1 MLIALISVLLF
12 GGSGEPLF
20 DKDTRSAIK
29 QTLPDDRKSEVLA
42 AIKQIESS
50 RKSSA
55 KATKASRKQLAGLEA
70 DRSSDVDVEEMKNAI
85 SEIVDHRGKLHQAFI
100 DGLFDMRES
109 MSEEEW
115 QVVFSY
121 ES

>member
-29 QTLPDDRKSEVLA
+29 QTLPHDRKSEVLA
-42 AIKQIESS
+42 AIKKIESS

-70 DRSSDVDVEEMKNAI
+70 DRSSDVEEMKNAI

-115 QVVFSY
+115 QVVFSS

>member
-1 MLIALISVLLF
+1 MLIALMSLLLF

-29 QTLPDDRKSEVLA
+29 EMLPEDRRGEVLA
-42 AIKQIESS
+42 AIKRIEIS

-55 KATKASRKQLAGLEA
+55 KATKAARKELARLEA
-70 DRSSDVDVEEMKNAI
+70 DRSADVEEMKDAI
-85 SEIVDHRGKLHQAFI
+85 GEIVAHRGELHQAFI

-115 QVVFSY
+115 QAVFSP